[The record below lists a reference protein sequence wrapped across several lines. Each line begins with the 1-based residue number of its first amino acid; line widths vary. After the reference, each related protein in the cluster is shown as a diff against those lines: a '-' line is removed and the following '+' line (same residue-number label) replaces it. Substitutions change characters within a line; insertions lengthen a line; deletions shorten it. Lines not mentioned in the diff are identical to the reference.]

1 MFEISASIPCLVAS
15 GLTREFSPPK
25 QEPKVCREPYP
36 GSFAGEPGLARAG
49 KLKGV
54 WGNLSDP
61 LGQVRMA
68 FSHGNSQRTTTVAMF
83 RPRGCKASDCASFQ
97 MGHLNSN
104 SRYPSQYRAGDFQK
118 KDLRTRLGLAE
129 DKAEIVLRVNYRN
142 LAEIERAAWF
152 GEAVGL
158 MKLFQS
164 YILRNRLF

>member
-1 MFEISASIPCLVAS
+1 
-15 GLTREFSPPK
+15 
-25 QEPKVCREPYP
+25 
-36 GSFAGEPGLARAG
+36 
-49 KLKGV
+49 
-54 WGNLSDP
+54 
-61 LGQVRMA
+61 
-68 FSHGNSQRTTTVAMF
+68 
-83 RPRGCKASDCASFQ
+83 